1 MNSSIVNRGTPSN
14 FRRMKMKEL
23 FVSPT
28 LRSSGQKGKF
38 SYQTF
43 DEIPLDT
50 EMSKREFTEAMRKR
64 KGYQFISYQV
74 LIVFFF
80 LFFFCLSSLQHSC
93 DSRAKSNEAV
103 PPETES
109 EEVLSATRKRKGYQ
123 FISCQVLIVFLFFF
137 CLSSLQHSCDSR
149 AKSNEADATEAETD
163 ERNSTQAISRC
174 A

>member
-80 LFFFCLSSLQHSC
+80 CFFFLPFLSS
-93 DSRAKSNEAV
+93 
-103 PPETES
+103 
-109 EEVLSATRKRKGYQ
+109 
-123 FISCQVLIVFLFFF
+123 
-137 CLSSLQHSCDSR
+137 
-149 AKSNEADATEAETD
+149 
-163 ERNSTQAISRC
+163 TQL
-174 A
+174 